1 MRSSLKPNIH
11 IIDRVLYIV
20 ILHHGISEPHNWTLT
35 LEMIQGNRRNI
46 FKLILYFFQ
55 ALSTYFVHLFYNMY
69 ELYENIYVEIM
80 IMPRVKRRPILFW
93 NK

>member
-1 MRSSLKPNIH
+1 
-11 IIDRVLYIV
+11 
-20 ILHHGISEPHNWTLT
+20 
-35 LEMIQGNRRNI
+35 MIQGNRKNI

-80 IMPRVKRRPILFW
+80 IMPRVKRRQILFW